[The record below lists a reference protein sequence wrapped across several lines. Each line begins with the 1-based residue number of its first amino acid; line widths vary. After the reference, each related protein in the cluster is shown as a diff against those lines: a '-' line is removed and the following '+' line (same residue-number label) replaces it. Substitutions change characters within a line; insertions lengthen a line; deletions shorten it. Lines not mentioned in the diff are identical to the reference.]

1 MKFLQ
6 FLQEHKKDEKG
17 TSMRVLLF
25 ESQYGMVEY
34 VKEDNVILLTWK
46 EKCSY
51 DDYRNATLEALS
63 GLQKYKHSNF
73 VVDARNGFEDEKEDV
88 EWGFN
93 ILLPAMSK
101 TTCKAVVFIMDAVGN
116 IEEEM
121 DMWTKEFMRYFEVI
135 KVDSYVKAISALLN
149 I

>member
-1 MKFLQ
+1 VR
-6 FLQEHKKDEKG
+6 E
-17 TSMRVLLF
+17 RLF
-25 ESQYGMVEY
+25 DSQYGRVEY
-34 VKEDNVILLTWK
+34 VKEDNVVLLTWR

-51 DDYRNATLEALS
+51 DDYRNVTLAGLS
-63 GLQKYKHSNF
+63 GLQKYQYSNF

-101 TTCKAVVFIMDAVGN
+101 TTCKTIVFIMTEVTN

-121 DMWTKEFMRYFEVI
+121 DMWTREFLKYFKVI
-135 KVDSYVKAISALLN
+135 KVDTYSDALVALSDSR
-149 I
+149 